1 MSESMTFVKVIN
13 HIFLINLK
21 KGLAGTAVTITA
33 VFNKSFLVNLAVYF
47 LAPGTRQFTHIGFKC
62 CQ

>member
-1 MSESMTFVKVIN
+1 MSEFMTFVKVIN
-13 HIFLINLK
+13 HNFISLK

-33 VFNKSFLVNLAVYF
+33 VFSKSFLVNLAVCF
-47 LAPGTRQFTHIGFKC
+47 LAPGTRQLTHIGFKC